1 MDTLKLYDYFRS
13 GAAYRTRIALNLKEL
28 KYEQISVNLTKGG
41 GEQYESTYSEIN
53 PQSLVP
59 TLVVGEQKLYQSMA
73 IMEYLEEVFPEPS
86 LLPAD
91 QLGRA
96 RVRALANMIS
106 CDTHPL
112 NNLRVRLYLVNE
124 MSVSE
129 ENRRIWIEH
138 WIRLGFQ
145 AYEIMLLSQDES
157 SLFSYGDYPTIA
169 DACLI
174 PQIANA
180 RLNKVDLSD
189 FPMILKVEE
198 VCQAHPAFE
207 KALPSNQP
215 DAG

>member
-1 MDTLKLYDYFRS
+1 VKLLKLYDYFRS

-28 KYEQISVNLTKGG
+28 SYEQISINLTKDG
-41 GEQYESTYSEIN
+41 GEQYEAAYSDIN

-59 TLVVGEQKLYQSMA
+59 TLIVGEQKLYQSMA
-73 IMEYLEEVFPEPS
+73 IMEYLEEVYPEPS

-96 RVRALANMIS
+96 RVRALANMIA
-106 CDTHPL
+106 CDIHPL
-112 NNLRVRLYLVNE
+112 NNLRVRLYLVDE
-124 MSVSE
+124 MNVSE
-129 ENRRIWIEH
+129 DNRRVWIEH

-145 AYEIMLLSQDES
+145 AYEYSLSVDRES
-157 SLFSYGDYPTIA
+157 SLFSYGDYPTMA
-169 DACLI
+169 DVCLV

-189 FPMILKVEE
+189 FPTILKVEE

-215 DAG
+215 DAS